1 MLQENRNTS
10 LQFFCLNLYMIPMW
24 MLYGEKV
31 FNKLRTDSFIKS
43 DYEMDKY
50 NFFQKNCIYSEDI
63 FKNTLL

>member
-1 MLQENRNTS
+1 
-10 LQFFCLNLYMIPMW
+10 MW